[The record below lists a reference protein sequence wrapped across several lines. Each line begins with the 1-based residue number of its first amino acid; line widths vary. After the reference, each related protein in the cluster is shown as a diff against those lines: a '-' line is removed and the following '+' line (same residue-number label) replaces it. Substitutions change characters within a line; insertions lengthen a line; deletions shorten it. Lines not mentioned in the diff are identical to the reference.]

1 MQSVLRIDDEHQ
13 QVRLFNCLED
23 LSLDLD
29 IHRHPRIVS
38 QSAGINQPEL
48 TPVPI
53 RASEV
58 TITRG
63 ASFVA
68 HDCAVLTNNAVE
80 ERGLADVG
88 STDERYHGEVHAS
101 TPLSSDESTS
111 MKSYDGKIGI
121 GSALRTFSRV

>member
-13 QVRLFNCLED
+13 QVRLFDCLED
-23 LSLDLD
+23 LSLDLH

-38 QSAGINQPEL
+38 KSAGINQPEL

-63 ASFVA
+63 ASFVT
-68 HDCAVLTNNAVE
+68 HDCAVLTNDAVE
-80 ERGLADVG
+80 ERGLADVWT
-88 STDERYHGEVHAS
+88 SNERYHRQVHAS
-101 TPLSSDESTS
+101 TP
-111 MKSYDGKIGI
+111 
-121 GSALRTFSRV
+121 

>member
-23 LSLDLD
+23 LSLDLY
-29 IHRHPRIVS
+29 IHGHPRIVS
-38 QSAGINQPEL
+38 ESARINQPEL

-58 TITRG
+58 TVTRG

-68 HDCAVLTNNAVE
+68 HDCAVLTNDAVE
-80 ERGLADVG
+80 KRGLANVG
-88 STDERYHGEVHAS
+88 PTNESYYRKIHAS
-101 TPLSSDESTS
+101 TPLS
-111 MKSYDGKIGI
+111 
-121 GSALRTFSRV
+121 